1 MRPDHVIIGS
11 GINALVA
18 AALLSL
24 NGRRV
29 LVLEREDRLG
39 GCLRT
44 DAVTLPGFQHDVM
57 AATFVLFMTGPA
69 GAALGPHLA
78 RHGFEYCH
86 TAHPTAVLR
95 PDGTALV
102 LTMDAAANVAAFD
115 ALAPGDGAALAAD
128 TGGVAA
134 DAPFLF
140 ALLGGNLWSWGTAK
154 LLLAQAR
161 KRGARGLAGWFGTAL
176 MPARGWLETS
186 YRAPL
191 TQALFA
197 PWVLHCG
204 LTPESAYSGQMGK
217 VVAFALQAAGAP
229 VVKGGA
235 GQAVVAFRKLIE
247 AQGGSFRTG
256 ADVDRIEV
264 AGGKV
269 TGVRMADGAVIG
281 CASVLA
287 SVAPGQLH
295 DRLLRDAGATAD
307 RSAARDTN
315 RDTNRD
321 TDRTADRTAGSTA
334 DRTTDRSAAR
344 AFRHGRGNFQLHYAL
359 DAPPEWLTPGLQDV
373 ALIHLSDGIDAV
385 SKSAN
390 EAERGLFPATP
401 TICVGQPSR
410 LDPTRCPPGKAI
422 LWLQI
427 PDAPR
432 AIKGDA
438 AGQITA
444 TDWDAAKE
452 VFADRIESILSR
464 HIKDFARIKLARTA
478 HSPRDL
484 ERMNVNLVGGDPYGG
499 QCTIDQF
506 FLWRPQAH
514 AQDLPRGLIQ
524 IGASTHPG
532 PGLSGGSGFLAA
544 KRLGA

>member
-1 MRPDHVIIGS
+1 MRTDHVIIGS

-24 NGRRV
+24 KGQRV

-44 DAVTLPGFQHDVM
+44 EELTLPGFQHDVM
-57 AATFVLFMTGPA
+57 AATFVLFLTGPA

-86 TAHPTAVLR
+86 SAHPTAVLR
-95 PDGTALV
+95 PDGSSLV
-102 LTMDAAANVAAFD
+102 LSTDHAANVAAFD
-115 ALAPGDGAALAAD
+115 ARAAGDGAALSAD

-140 ALLGGNLWSWGTAK
+140 AVLGGNLWSWGTAK
-154 LLLAQAR
+154 LMFQQVR
-161 KRGARGLAGWFGTAL
+161 KRGARGLAAWFGRAL
-176 MPARGWLETS
+176 IPARGWLETT
-186 YRAPL
+186 YRSPEA
-191 TQALFA
+191 QALFA

-217 VVAFALQAAGAP
+217 VIAFALQAAGAP

-235 GQAVVAFRKLIE
+235 GQAVAAFRALIE
-247 AQGGSFRTG
+247 ANGGTVRTG
-256 ADVDRIEV
+256 ADVDRITV
-264 AGGKV
+264 SGGKV
-269 TGVRMADGAVIG
+269 TGVTLADGEVIA

-287 SVAPGQLH
+287 SVAPGQLPG
-295 DRLLRDAGATAD
+295 RLLREAD
-307 RSAARDTN
+307 LPQDRAA
-315 RDTNRD
+315 
-321 TDRTADRTAGSTA
+321 AK
-334 DRTTDRSAAR
+334 

-359 DAPPEWLTPGLQDV
+359 DEPPEWLTPGLQDV
-373 ALIHLSDGIDAV
+373 ALIHLADGIDSV

-390 EAERGLFPATP
+390 EAERGLFPDTP

-410 LDPTRCPPGKAI
+410 LDPGRCPPGKAI
-422 LWLQI
+422 LWVQI

-432 AIKGDA
+432 SIKGDA
-438 AGQITA
+438 AGEITA

-452 VFADRIESILSR
+452 AFADRIEAILAR
-464 HIKDFARIKLARTA
+464 HIKDFARIKRARTA
-478 HSPRDL
+478 HSPKDL
-484 ERMNVNLVGGDPYGG
+484 ERMNINLVGGDPYGG
-499 QCTIDQF
+499 QCSIDQF
-506 FLWRPQAH
+506 FLWRPFPH
-514 AQDLPRGLIQ
+514 ASDAPGGLIQ

-532 PGLSGGSGFLAA
+532 PGLGGGSGYLAA